1 MSTSTTPPTLRSGE
15 RSLEIYDT
23 TLRDGSQGEGV
34 NLSLADKLSLTKA
47 LDWLG
52 VAYIEGGWPGS
63 NPKDEAYF
71 LEVKKLSLS
80 IAKIAAFGST
90 RRAKTTPADDD
101 NLRKLVAAGADVI
114 TIFGKTWDLHVRDA
128 LRITLDENLALVK
141 DSVAF
146 LRQATGKPVFYDA
159 EHFFDGY
166 KANPAYAL
174 DTLCAAQDAGATRL
188 ILCDTNGGSLP
199 DQVSAAVAAV
209 RARLP
214 AAHIGIHV
222 HNDGG
227 LAVANT
233 LSAVAAGAMQVQ
245 GTINGVG
252 ERCGNVDLTSVIANA
267 ELKLGLRCLPE
278 GHLQRLTEMS
288 RLVWERIN
296 LHAPVNQPYVGR
308 AAFAHKG
315 GVHVS
320 AVQRNALTYEH
331 VPPEQVGNTRRIL
344 ISELAGR
351 SNVQA
356 KFANRYPGISDPQLI
371 AKVINEVQDKENQ
384 GFSYEAADA
393 SFDLLVRRHVGAFA
407 PAFVLH
413 HYRTHGLGTPGETK
427 DLVEATVKLSVQGEL
442 RLCVAEGHGPVDAL
456 NQALI
461 AALLPSYP
469 SLKVLHLVD
478 YKVRVVNSA
487 DGTAAKVRVLIEHE
501 FQGRTLG
508 TVGVSENI
516 IEASWNAL
524 VEAIEYA
531 LSDREPSGASGV
543 AGAPGLAGSAKA

>member
-1 MSTSTTPPTLRSGE
+1 MNPPAPKSPATA
-15 RSLEIYDT
+15 LEIYDT

-34 NLSLADKLSLTKA
+34 NLSLADKLALTEA

-71 LEVKKLSLS
+71 AEVGKFTRTH
-80 IAKIAAFGST
+80 AKIAAFGST
-90 RRAKTTPADDD
+90 RRAKSTAATDD
-101 NLRKLVAAGADVI
+101 NLGKLVASGADVI
-114 TIFGKTWDLHVRDA
+114 TIFGKSWDMQVIEA
-128 LRITLDENLALVK
+128 LRVRLEDNLEMIA
-141 DSVAF
+141 DSVAY
-146 LRQATGKPVFYDA
+146 LRQATGRPVFYDA
-159 EHFFDGY
+159 EHFFDGW
-166 KANPAYAL
+166 KANPGYAL
-174 DTLCAAQDAGATRL
+174 DTVAAAWKSGASRL
-188 ILCDTNGGSLP
+188 ILCDTNGGTMP
-199 DQVSAAVAAV
+199 HEVTAAVAAV

-214 AAHIGIHV
+214 EAVLGIHV

-233 LSAVAAGAMQVQ
+233 LAAVAAGCTQVQ

-252 ERCGNVDLTSVIANA
+252 ERCGNVDLTTVIANA
-267 ELKLGLRCLPE
+267 EVKLGHRCLPA
-278 GHLQRLTEMS
+278 GHLQRLTELS

-296 LHAPVNQPYVGR
+296 QVGPVNQPYVGR

-331 VPPEQVGNTRRIL
+331 VPPETVGNTRRIL

-356 KFANRYPGISDPQLI
+356 KLANRYPSLNDPAVI
-371 AKVINEVQDKENQ
+371 AKVLNEVQDRENE
-384 GFSYEAADA
+384 GYSYEAAEA
-393 SFDLLVRRHVGAFA
+393 SFDLLVRRHVGAWQ

-413 HYRTHGLGTPGETK
+413 HYRIHGLGTPGDAK
-427 DLVEATVKLSVQGEL
+427 DLVEATVKLDVHGQV

-456 NQALI
+456 SHALRE
-461 AALLPSYP
+461 ALLPSFP
-469 SLKVLHLVD
+469 QLQDLVLVD

-487 DGTAAKVRVLIEHE
+487 DGTAAKVRVFIEHHIH
-501 FQGRTLG
+501 GRSFG

-516 IEASWNAL
+516 IEASWKAL
-524 VEAIEYA
+524 VEAVEYGLVNGDA
-531 LSDREPSGASGV
+531 PAEGVTPVVAVGAV
-543 AGAPGLAGSAKA
+543 

>member
-1 MSTSTTPPTLRSGE
+1 MSTPTPTPTTSPTAANAGAGA
-15 RSLEIYDT
+15 LEIYDT

-34 NLSLADKLSLTKA
+34 NLSLVDKLALTEA

-71 LEVKKLSLS
+71 IEVKKLTLTN
-80 IAKIAAFGST
+80 AKIAAFGST
-90 RRAKTTPADDD
+90 RRAKAAPADDD
-101 NLRKLVAAGADVI
+101 NLRKLVASGADVI

-128 LRITLDENLALVK
+128 LRITLEENLALVG

-146 LRQATGKPVFYDA
+146 LCQATGRPVFYDA

-174 DTLCAAQDAGATRL
+174 DTLSAAARAGATRL
-188 ILCDTNGGSLP
+188 VLCDTNGGSLP
-199 DQVSAAVAAV
+199 EEVTAAVQAV
-209 RARLP
+209 VRRLP
-214 AAHIGIHV
+214 SAVIGIHV

-233 LSAVAAGAMQVQ
+233 LAAVAAGAVQVQ

-267 ELKLGLRCLPE
+267 EIKLKRRCLPE
-278 GHLQRLTEMS
+278 GHLQRLTEIS

-331 VPPEQVGNTRRIL
+331 IAPEQVGNTRRIL

-356 KFANRYPGISDPQLI
+356 KFANRYPSISDPQLI
-371 AKVINEVQDKENQ
+371 AKVLNEVQDKENQ

-393 SFDLLVRRHVGAFA
+393 SFDLLVRRHVGAYE
-407 PAFVLH
+407 PTFVLH
-413 HYRTHGLGTPGETK
+413 HYRIHGLGTPGDER
-427 DLVEATVKLSVQGEL
+427 DLVEATVKLTVKGQL

-461 AALLPSYP
+461 AALLPSKP
-469 SLKVLHLVD
+469 TLKGLHLSD
-478 YKVRVVNSA
+478 YKVRVVNSG
-487 DGTAAKVRVLIEHE
+487 DGTAAKVRVLIEHQ
-501 FQGRTLG
+501 FQGRSIG
-508 TVGVSENI
+508 TVGVSENV

-531 LSDREPSGASGV
+531 LSEAEPT
-543 AGAPGLAGSAKA
+543 GAPGLAGRAKG